1 MQRSFF
7 DNLNLETNQSER
19 FGRLGLIKIAPRAS
33 QWEWCPSFLR
43 FNYFH
48 KILGGGRPLLNRSR
62 SRRRALLTS
71 ALSISI
77 LLIMFFS
84 AGATAAEKVYWG
96 GVGFISWEDRDQLFP
111 QSSKLLCRT
120 ARSCPNGNIDLMAR
134 PHFEGKSYGNFELSM
149 DLIGTKAV
157 EGVIMAPMIFREVVG
172 INKVISFG
180 KTKFIH
186 NYQIFASV
194 IFFEFGTGRFVGA
207 LPVLLQHTETMSH
220 KATDAEKFS
229 VFSDLLGNEKKG
241 RNVFKELYEV
251 SKNANPFTFSEKFG
265 QITEVN
271 LGETVQTIIVQDKDL
286 SSWKTQVG
294 QIFETYLVKETG
306 APLIPSMGKDQLSG
320 ELIATFQSASKKIT
334 LPEPAFLFALDIRK
348 FKLFRSEKGKQVTE
362 CYVVLTTLRVN
373 GLLDELMNVRFGRTK
388 NSCGVAHSSSVF
400 EGSFQFT
407 KSLFSLLQRIARQF
421 GGEPDE
427 KFLKEASPKDPHA
440 AEHIKRVKSEVFST
454 GL

>member
-1 MQRSFF
+1 MNFSFGI
-7 DNLNLETNQSER
+7 QS
-19 FGRLGLIKIAPRAS
+19 
-33 QWEWCPSFLR
+33 
-43 FNYFH
+43 
-48 KILGGGRPLLNRSR
+48 GGGFFNRTALTK
-62 SRRRALLTS
+62 RALLIYTLPI
-71 ALSISI
+71 AMLVIQLSSV
-77 LLIMFFS
+77 
-84 AGATAAEKVYWG
+84 GAMAAEKVYWG
-96 GVGFISWEDRDQLFP
+96 GVGFISWEDREQLFP
-111 QSSKLLCRT
+111 HSSKLLCRT
-120 ARSCPNGNIDLMAR
+120 GSCPNGNIDLMAR
-134 PHFEGKSYGNFELSM
+134 PHFEGKSYSNFELSM

-207 LPVLLQHTETMSH
+207 LPVLLQHTETMSQ
-220 KATDAEKFS
+220 KATDAEKLA

-241 RNVFKELYEV
+241 RNVFKELYKV

-271 LGETVQTIIVQDKDL
+271 LGETVQTIIGQDKDL

-388 NSCGVAHSSSVF
+388 NSCGVAHASSVF

-407 KSLFSLLQRIARQF
+407 KSLFSLLQKIAKQF

-427 KFLKEASPKDPHA
+427 KFLKGASPKDPHA
-440 AEHIKRVKSEVFST
+440 GEHIKRVKSEVFST